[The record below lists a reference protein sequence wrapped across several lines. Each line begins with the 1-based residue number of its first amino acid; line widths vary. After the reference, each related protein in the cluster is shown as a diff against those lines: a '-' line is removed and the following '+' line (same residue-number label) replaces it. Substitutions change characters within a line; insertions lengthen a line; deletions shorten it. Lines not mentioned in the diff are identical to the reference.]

1 MTEFANL
8 IFDPGDQT
16 RPWTVHTRDGQELI
30 GATTPPSPQLL
41 QLIEAAL
48 ALEVPDQPR
57 DTPEQPE
64 VPAGVASQVPTGP
77 SPADLAGRGPLEPPR
92 DWVRAIPAARD
103 WMHRNGVTFSRVR
116 EILDNPDHIETLDR
130 GITRLSGQGFAV
142 IVGDDG
148 ETVLSVRP
156 LVPIGQYAPN
166 RRRASRGNASTRRAL
181 PGDVR
186 EMVRLLRHDGFTVQL
201 GHGGH
206 WKVTHPDAPGKVVGL
221 PATPSDHRWAENT
234 RRDLR
239 ATFGY
244 DPREVSS

>member
-1 MTEFANL
+1 MQKLQLQIDEASGDWSL
-8 IFDPGDQT
+8 VFDAGPLLMGSS
-16 RPWTVHTRDGQELI
+16 
-30 GATTPPSPQLL
+30 TPPPREVIR
-41 QLIEAAL
+41 LIEAAL
-48 ALEVPDQPR
+48 DLRTLP
-57 DTPEQPE
+57 QPE
-64 VPAGVASQVPTGP
+64 PAPGSAPPVATAPAHPAGP

-103 WMHRNGVTFSRVR
+103 WMHRNGVAFSRVR
-116 EILDNPDHIETLDR
+116 DIMNNPDHVEHLDR

-166 RRRASRGNASTRRAL
+166 RRRASRGNAGTRRAL

-186 EMVRLLRHDGFTVQL
+186 EMVQLLRNDGFTVQL
-201 GHGGH
+201 AHGGH

-244 DPREVSS
+244 DPRETTR